1 MFGCYTRNKVDNEMP
16 NLTLENIA
24 NACEG
29 TYVGDPSKKQKII
42 TGKMEISKADFPCL
56 QRIENI
62 NTVC

>member
-29 TYVGDPSKKQKII
+29 TYVGDPSKK
-42 TGKMEISKADFPCL
+42 T
-56 QRIENI
+56 ENHYR
-62 NTVC
+62 CCDRQP

>member
-1 MFGCYTRNKVDNEMP
+1 MSNG
-16 NLTLENIA
+16 
-24 NACEG
+24 G
-29 TYVGDPSKKQKII
+29 TYSIYVDPNPTIQPFNKIDNIEQKII